1 MADNEQIKDIFKAAV
16 EKVYNSGELEKIA
29 LMYDKG
35 FATGHRKATRD
46 DKKTLKHDREF
57 LKQVA
62 ENGNGF
68 KNMPVIPL
76 IVDINNADVWKS
88 IICFMLGGVKK

>member
-1 MADNEQIKDIFKAAV
+1 MADNAEIKDAFKTAV
-16 EKVYNSGELEKIA
+16 EKVYNTGELDKIA
-29 LMYDKG
+29 LMYKNG
-35 FATGHRKATRD
+35 YSTGHRKATRD

-88 IICFMLGGVKK
+88 IICFMLGGAK